1 MTRSKVIP
9 LFSGRETFFAAQ
21 PGKVEGAPKLKLYKN
36 MVEKV
41 LDRPMMLAYQPGDR
55 CIRCGN
61 GGFDV
66 GRTVATCANPHCQL
80 PVPIG

>member
-1 MTRSKVIP
+1 
-9 LFSGRETFFAAQ
+9 
-21 PGKVEGAPKLKLYKN
+21 
-36 MVEKV
+36 
-41 LDRPMMLAYQPGDR
+41 MMLAYQPGDR

-61 GGFDV
+61 GGFHV

>member
-1 MTRSKVIP
+1 MARPKVIP
-9 LFSGRETFFAAQ
+9 LFDHVNAMFAAQ
-21 PGKVEGAPKLKLYKN
+21 SGKVEGAPKLKLYKN

-41 LDRPMMLAYQPGDR
+41 LDRPMMLAYKPGDR

-61 GGFDV
+61 GGFHV
-66 GRTVATCANPHCQL
+66 GRSVATCANPHCQL